1 MLVFVQS
8 ACVSYNNN
16 CQLAAIGW
24 LLYQTCKAG
33 IRISGADVT
42 RQGATGKNRLCSWW
56 SCLLTT
62 LQLHLCVL
70 CPQADNRNMVEELL
84 QQLDNLTQKADE
96 LYSVAQNSFEA
107 FREKMFSERIPQQDN
122 PEPVSIDGVVLSVCV
137 HIA

>member
-1 MLVFVQS
+1 
-8 ACVSYNNN
+8 
-16 CQLAAIGW
+16 
-24 LLYQTCKAG
+24 
-33 IRISGADVT
+33 
-42 RQGATGKNRLCSWW
+42 
-56 SCLLTT
+56 
-62 LQLHLCVL
+62 
-70 CPQADNRNMVEELL
+70 MVEELL